1 MNFAFLREKMVETQ
15 IKARGI
21 TDLKVLDALLKV
33 PRHEFVAEEDAEYA
47 YGDGPVS
54 IGYGQTISQPYMVAL
69 MSQLLMIKPGCTVLE
84 IGTGSG
90 YQSAVLSEL
99 GANVYSVERIQKLHE
114 YAAANLKKLSVKN
127 VSLLCGDGTEG
138 WPEHAPYDRI
148 ILTGA
153 IPEIPEILQSQL
165 NKQDGIIVAPEGERM
180 VQRIRVIRFI
190 NGEKQVTYDTSCVF
204 VPLIGKYGFNI

>member
-1 MNFAFLREKMVETQ
+1 MNYAFLREKMVETQ

-21 TDLKVLDALLKV
+21 TDPEVLDALLKV

-47 YGDGPVS
+47 YADGPVS

-69 MSQLLMIKPGCTVLE
+69 MSQLLMVKPGCTVLE

-99 GANVYSVERIQKLHE
+99 GAVVYSVERIQKIYE
-114 YAAANLKKLSVKN
+114 YASANLKKLSVKN

-138 WPEHAPYDRI
+138 WPEYAPYDRI

-180 VQRIRVIRFI
+180 VQRIRVIRFV
-190 NGEKQVTYDTSCVF
+190 NGEKQVSYDTQCVF
-204 VPLIGKYGFNI
+204 VPLIGKYGFKL